1 MVCMVRV
8 MHMHMPAQMD
18 AACTHTY
25 RLAQLEVQLRATEYG
40 ESLREHDTPHTF
52 NLAPAD
58 ASYL

>member
-1 MVCMVRV
+1 
-8 MHMHMPAQMD
+8 MHMPVQMD

>member
-1 MVCMVRV
+1 MLCIMRV
-8 MHMHMPAQMD
+8 MHVHRQVHMD
-18 AACTHTY
+18 AVCTHTD